1 MSNKNTVVIVMTQ
14 IQNRHIHT
22 NSWTLQEWYIHRR
35 RYNGISLNRYA
46 NISFN
51 RLGRECGV
59 CQSCRLNALFGDKV
73 VQLGFEFAAAEM
85 AKPPS

>member
-22 NSWTLQEWYIHRR
+22 NSWTLREWYIHRR
-35 RYNGISLNRYA
+35 QYNGISLNRYA

-51 RLGRECGV
+51 RLGRDRNV
-59 CQSCRLNALFGDKV
+59 AFASLV
-73 VQLGFEFAAAEM
+73 V
-85 AKPPS
+85 